1 HTKIFHLSMDH
12 PNIFLTIHKMQHPV
26 SSYHDLT
33 FLPKFLVF
41 FSSHT
46 KAQGGAEFL
55 HKHLMPELQDN
66 IKWFHSGMTNDFQEV
81 KMHALLIGDV
91 FGLTATDAAGM
102 GIDLP
107 NVTLV
112 VQYRVPKELSTWI

>member
-1 HTKIFHLSMDH
+1 MTANDS
-12 PNIFLTIHKMQHPV
+12 Q
-26 SSYHDLT
+26 
-33 FLPKFLVF
+33 LPKFLVF

-102 GIDLP
+102 VCWNLAVFMSMKAETKIIAQGIDLP